1 MKTKR
6 SNRFINALNTA
17 ATHAINSVSGVW
29 QEIQLAEG
37 EKELRYRLC
46 EYGNYPGTDAL
57 NGQPI
62 TQIVDREAGETM
74 AANFNSLGHKIALFF
89 KGTPI
94 YEGHADDAEW
104 LKKNPGHK
112 ASAVGRIK
120 AIECEDDGIYV
131 TSVLNSDGVALLSGD
146 APKYSGHSPFWR
158 LVPVAGKPAHFR
170 PVLLW
175 SDALTNNPNIMTS
188 TIALNA
194 LGLGEMPDVQ
204 TSPES
209 QAEPGETENQD
220 TDMQLTPE
228 ALAALGFAPDATP
241 SNDEISAAIV
251 QMSGANE
258 TAEADKAGAD
268 TALNAANSRAT
279 LLDTELKLVRET
291 AVTTVLGAAVADGRI
306 TEADKPAWT
315 NALNT
320 SFATEA
326 EKLARLMPVLNTAN
340 RLANQNLGERKNES
354 PLGEGIDAMNTAV
367 SDIATANRLDL
378 AVRADYDKAHAMA
391 RAAKP
396 ELFKR

>member
-1 MKTKR
+1 MKLFRTNK
-6 SNRFINALNTA
+6 FINALNVA

-29 QEIQLAEG
+29 QELQLAEG

-46 EYGNYPGTDAL
+46 EYGSFPGTDAT

-104 LKKNPGHK
+104 MKKNPGHK

-120 AIECEDDGIYV
+120 SIECEDDGIYV

-146 APKYSGHSPFWR
+146 APKYSGHSPLWR
-158 LVPVAGKPAHFR
+158 LVPVPGKAKHFR

-188 TIALNA
+188 TIALNIAGETPA
-194 LGLGEMPDVQ
+194 LDD
-204 TSPES
+204 SPES
-209 QAEPGETENQD
+209 QAEPGEPENK
-220 TDMQLTPE
+220 TDDMKLTPE

-251 QMSGANE
+251 KMHGAKQAAE
-258 TAEADKAGAD
+258 TDKVTAD
-268 TALNAANSRAT
+268 TAMNAANSRAG
-279 LLDTELKLVRET
+279 LLDTELQLVRGT
-291 AVTTVLGAAVADGRI
+291 AVTTVLSTAIADGRI
-306 TEADKPAWT
+306 TEADRPAWT

-326 EKLARLMPVLNTAN
+326 EKLSKLMPVLNTAN
-340 RLANQNLGERKNES
+340 RLGNLGERKDGVQS
-354 PLGEGIDAMNTAV
+354 FEGIDAMNAAV

-378 AVRADYDKAHAMA
+378 TIRADYDKAHTLA